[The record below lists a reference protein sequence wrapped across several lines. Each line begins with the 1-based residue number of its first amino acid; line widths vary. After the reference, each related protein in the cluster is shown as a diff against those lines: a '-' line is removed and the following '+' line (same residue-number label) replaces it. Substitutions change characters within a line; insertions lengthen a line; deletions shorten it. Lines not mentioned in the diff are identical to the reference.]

1 MIDIDASFIAIFII
15 VWIIVFFLSRLFF
28 NPLRKIMEER
38 EAKVKGR
45 QEAFQE
51 STEVYEKT
59 VCEIE
64 ERLKSARI
72 LSEQTK
78 DNLKHEALKERER
91 MLEEISTEYRSQVE
105 KAQEKLEKQTTSL
118 RRELSA
124 EAMLLA
130 ERIEQKLLE

>member
-1 MIDIDASFIAIFII
+1 MIDIDASFVAIFII
-15 VWIIVFFLSRLFF
+15 VWIMVFVLSRLFF

-78 DNLKHEALKERER
+78 DNLKHEALKKRER
-91 MLEEISTEYRSQVE
+91 MLGEISTEYRSQVE
-105 KAQEKLEKQTTSL
+105 KAQEKLEKQTMSL
-118 RRELSA
+118 RKELGA
-124 EAMLLA
+124 EANLLA
-130 ERIEQKLLE
+130 EKIEQKLLE

>member
-15 VWIIVFFLSRLFF
+15 VWIVVFVLSRLFF

-59 VCEIE
+59 ICEIE

-78 DNLKHEALKERER
+78 DNLKHEALKKRER
-91 MLEEISTEYRSQVE
+91 MLGEISTEYRSQVE

-118 RRELSA
+118 RRELGA
-124 EAMLLA
+124 EAKLLA

>member
-15 VWIIVFFLSRLFF
+15 VWIMVFVLSRLFF

-78 DNLKHEALKERER
+78 DNLKHEALKKRER

-118 RRELSA
+118 RRELGA
-124 EAMLLA
+124 EAKLLA

>member
-15 VWIIVFFLSRLFF
+15 VWIMVFVLSRLFF

-78 DNLKHEALKERER
+78 DNLKHEALKKREL

-118 RRELSA
+118 RRELGA
-124 EAMLLA
+124 EAKLLA

>member
-15 VWIIVFFLSRLFF
+15 VWIMVFVLSRLFF

-78 DNLKHEALKERER
+78 DNVKHEALKKRER
-91 MLEEISTEYRSQVE
+91 MLEEISTEFRSQVE
-105 KAQEKLEKQTTSL
+105 KAREKLEKQTTSL
-118 RRELSA
+118 RRELGA
-124 EAMLLA
+124 EAKLLA

>member
-15 VWIIVFFLSRLFF
+15 VWILVFVLSRVFF

-45 QEAFQE
+45 QGAFQE

-91 MLEEISTEYRSQVE
+91 MLEKISTEYRSQVE

-118 RRELSA
+118 RRELGA
-124 EAMLLA
+124 EAKLLA

>member
-1 MIDIDASFIAIFII
+1 MIEIDASFIAIFII
-15 VWIIVFFLSRLFF
+15 VWILVFVLSRVFFK
-28 NPLRKIMEER
+28 PLRKIMEER
-38 EAKVKGR
+38 EDKVKGR
-45 QEAFQE
+45 QEAFRE

-59 VCEIE
+59 VNEIE

-78 DNLKHEALKERER
+78 DNIKHEALKERER
-91 MLEEISTEYRSQVE
+91 MLEDISTEYRNQVE

-118 RRELSA
+118 RRELGA
-124 EAMLLA
+124 EAELLA

>member
-1 MIDIDASFIAIFII
+1 
-15 VWIIVFFLSRLFF
+15 
-28 NPLRKIMEER
+28 MEER

-51 STEVYEKT
+51 STEGYEKT
-59 VCEIE
+59 V
-64 ERLKSARI
+64 KSARI

-78 DNLKHEALKERER
+78 DNLKHKALKERER

-118 RRELSA
+118 RRELGA
-124 EAMLLA
+124 EAKLLA

>member
-1 MIDIDASFIAIFII
+1 
-15 VWIIVFFLSRLFF
+15 
-28 NPLRKIMEER
+28 MEKR

-45 QEAFQE
+45 QDAFQE

-59 VCEIE
+59 VYEIE

-78 DNLKHEALKERER
+78 DSLKHEALKERER

-105 KAQEKLEKQTTSL
+105 KAQEQLEKQATGL
-118 RRELSA
+118 RRELST
-124 EAMLLA
+124 EAQLLA

>member
-15 VWIIVFFLSRLFF
+15 VWVMVFVLSRLFF

-78 DNLKHEALKERER
+78 DNLKHEALKEKER

-118 RRELSA
+118 RRELGA
-124 EAMLLA
+124 EANLLA

>member
-15 VWIIVFFLSRLFF
+15 VWVLVFVLSRVFF

-45 QEAFQE
+45 QDAFQE

-59 VCEIE
+59 VYEIE
-64 ERLKSARI
+64 ERLKSARA

-78 DNLKHEALKERER
+78 DSLKHEALKERER

-105 KAQEKLEKQTTSL
+105 KAQEQLEKQTTSL
-118 RRELSA
+118 RRELGA
-124 EAMLLA
+124 EAKLLA

>member
-15 VWIIVFFLSRLFF
+15 VWIMVFVLSRLFF

-38 EAKVKGR
+38 EVKVKGR

-51 STEVYEKT
+51 ATEVYEKT

-78 DNLKHEALKERER
+78 DNLKHEALKKREL

-118 RRELSA
+118 RRELGA
-124 EAMLLA
+124 EAKLLA

>member
-15 VWIIVFFLSRLFF
+15 VWIMVFVLSRVFF

-78 DNLKHEALKERER
+78 DNLKHEALKEKER

-118 RRELSA
+118 RRELGA
-124 EAMLLA
+124 EATLLA

>member
-15 VWIIVFFLSRLFF
+15 VWIMVFVLSRLFF

-64 ERLKSARI
+64 ERLKSAMI

-124 EAMLLA
+124 EAKLLA

>member
-1 MIDIDASFIAIFII
+1 
-15 VWIIVFFLSRLFF
+15 
-28 NPLRKIMEER
+28 MEER

-51 STEVYEKT
+51 YTEVYEKT

-78 DNLKHEALKERER
+78 DNLKHEALKKRER
-91 MLEEISTEYRSQVE
+91 MLGEISTEYRSQVE

-118 RRELSA
+118 RRELGA
-124 EAMLLA
+124 EAKLLA

>member
-1 MIDIDASFIAIFII
+1 MIEIDASFIAIFII
-15 VWIIVFFLSRLFF
+15 VWILVFVLSRVFF
-28 NPLRKIMEER
+28 NPLRKIMKER
-38 EAKVKGR
+38 EDKVKGR
-45 QEAFQE
+45 QEAFRE

-59 VCEIE
+59 VNEIE

-78 DNLKHEALKERER
+78 DNIQHEALKERER
-91 MLEEISTEYRSQVE
+91 MLEDISTEYRSQVE

-118 RRELSA
+118 RRELGA
-124 EAMLLA
+124 EAELLA

>member
-15 VWIIVFFLSRLFF
+15 VWIMVFVLSRLFF

-38 EAKVKGR
+38 EAKAKGR

-78 DNLKHEALKERER
+78 DNLKHEALKKREF
-91 MLEEISTEYRSQVE
+91 MLAEISTEYRSQVE

-118 RRELSA
+118 RRELGA
-124 EAMLLA
+124 EAKLLA
-130 ERIEQKLLE
+130 GIIEQKILE

>member
-15 VWIIVFFLSRLFF
+15 VWIMVFVLSRLFF

-78 DNLKHEALKERER
+78 DNLKHEALKKRER

-118 RRELSA
+118 RRELGA
-124 EAMLLA
+124 EAILLA

>member
-1 MIDIDASFIAIFII
+1 MIDIDASFVAIFII
-15 VWIIVFFLSRLFF
+15 VWIMVFVLSRLFF

-78 DNLKHEALKERER
+78 DNHKHEALKKREL
-91 MLEEISTEYRSQVE
+91 MLGEISTEYRSQVE
-105 KAQEKLEKQTTSL
+105 KAQEKLEKQTMSL
-118 RRELSA
+118 RKELGA
-124 EAMLLA
+124 EANLLA
-130 ERIEQKLLE
+130 EKIEQKLLE

>member
-1 MIDIDASFIAIFII
+1 
-15 VWIIVFFLSRLFF
+15 
-28 NPLRKIMEER
+28 MEER

-72 LSEQTK
+72 LCEQTK
-78 DNLKHEALKERER
+78 DNLKHEALKKREC

-118 RRELSA
+118 RRELGA
-124 EAMLLA
+124 EAKLLA

>member
-15 VWIIVFFLSRLFF
+15 VWIMVFVLSRLFF

-38 EAKVKGR
+38 DAKVKGR

-51 STEVYEKT
+51 STEGYEKT

>member
-15 VWIIVFFLSRLFF
+15 VWIMVFFLSRLFF

-78 DNLKHEALKERER
+78 DDLKHEALKERER

-105 KAQEKLEKQTTSL
+105 KAQEKLEEQTTSL
-118 RRELSA
+118 RRELAA
-124 EAMLLA
+124 EAMILA

>member
-1 MIDIDASFIAIFII
+1 MIDIDASFVAIFII
-15 VWIIVFFLSRLFF
+15 VWIMVFVLSRLFF

-118 RRELSA
+118 RRELGA
-124 EAMLLA
+124 EAKLLA

>member
-15 VWIIVFFLSRLFF
+15 VWIMVFFLSRLFF

-78 DNLKHEALKERER
+78 DDLKHEALKERER

-105 KAQEKLEKQTTSL
+105 KAQEKLEEQTTSL
-118 RRELSA
+118 RRELAA

>member
-15 VWIIVFFLSRLFF
+15 VWIMVFVLSRLFF

-78 DNLKHEALKERER
+78 DNLKHEALKKRER
-91 MLEEISTEYRSQVE
+91 MLGEISTEYRSQVE

-118 RRELSA
+118 RRELGA

-130 ERIEQKLLE
+130 ERIEERLLE

>member
-1 MIDIDASFIAIFII
+1 MIEIDASFIAIFII
-15 VWIIVFFLSRLFF
+15 VWILVFVLSRVFF

-38 EAKVKGR
+38 EDKVKGR
-45 QEAFQE
+45 QEAFRE

-59 VCEIE
+59 VNEIE

-91 MLEEISTEYRSQVE
+91 MLEDISTEYRNQVE

-118 RRELSA
+118 RRELGA
-124 EAMLLA
+124 EAELLA

>member
-1 MIDIDASFIAIFII
+1 MIEIDASFIAIFII
-15 VWIIVFFLSRLFF
+15 VWILVFILSRVFF

-38 EAKVKGR
+38 EDKVKGR
-45 QEAFQE
+45 QEAFRE

-59 VCEIE
+59 VNEIE

-78 DNLKHEALKERER
+78 DSLKDEALKKRER
-91 MLEEISTEYRSQVE
+91 LLEDISTEYRNQVA
-105 KAQEKLEKQTTSL
+105 KAQEKLEKQTTKL
-118 RRELSA
+118 RRELGA
-124 EAMLLA
+124 EAELLA

>member
-1 MIDIDASFIAIFII
+1 
-15 VWIIVFFLSRLFF
+15 
-28 NPLRKIMEER
+28 MEER
-38 EAKVKGR
+38 EAKIKGR

-59 VCEIE
+59 ICEIE
-64 ERLKSARI
+64 ERLKSTRI
-72 LSEQTK
+72 SSEQTQ

-118 RRELSA
+118 RRELGD

>member
-15 VWIIVFFLSRLFF
+15 VWILVFVLSRVFF
-28 NPLRKIMEER
+28 NPLRKITEER
-38 EAKVKGR
+38 EGKVKGR
-45 QEAFQE
+45 QEAFRE

-59 VCEIE
+59 VYEIE

-118 RRELSA
+118 RRELGA
-124 EAMLLA
+124 EAKLLA

>member
-1 MIDIDASFIAIFII
+1 MG
-15 VWIIVFFLSRLFF
+15 
-28 NPLRKIMEER
+28 ER

-72 LSEQTK
+72 LSEQT
-78 DNLKHEALKERER
+78 
-91 MLEEISTEYRSQVE
+91 
-105 KAQEKLEKQTTSL
+105 
-118 RRELSA
+118 
-124 EAMLLA
+124 
-130 ERIEQKLLE
+130 

>member
-1 MIDIDASFIAIFII
+1 MIEIDASFIAIFII
-15 VWIIVFFLSRLFF
+15 VWILVFVLSRVFF
-28 NPLRKIMEER
+28 NPMRKIMEER
-38 EAKVKGR
+38 EDKVKGR
-45 QEAFQE
+45 QEAFRK

-59 VCEIE
+59 VYEIE

-78 DNLKHEALKERER
+78 DSIKHEALKERER

-118 RRELSA
+118 RRELGA
-124 EAMLLA
+124 DAKLLA

>member
-15 VWIIVFFLSRLFF
+15 VWIMVFVLSRVFF

-78 DNLKHEALKERER
+78 DNLKHEALKERGR

-118 RRELSA
+118 RRELGA
-124 EAMLLA
+124 EATLLA

>member
-15 VWIIVFFLSRLFF
+15 VWIMVFVLSRLFF

-45 QEAFQE
+45 QEGFQE

-64 ERLKSARI
+64 ERLTSARL

-118 RRELSA
+118 RKELGA

>member
-1 MIDIDASFIAIFII
+1 MIEIDASFIAIFII
-15 VWIIVFFLSRLFF
+15 VWILVFVLSRVFF

-38 EAKVKGR
+38 EDKVKGR
-45 QEAFQE
+45 QESFRE

-59 VCEIE
+59 VNEIE
-64 ERLKSARI
+64 ERLKSAKI

-91 MLEEISTEYRSQVE
+91 MLEDISTEYRSQVE

-118 RRELSA
+118 RRELGA
-124 EAMLLA
+124 EAELLA

>member
-15 VWIIVFFLSRLFF
+15 VWIMVFSLSRLFF

-78 DNLKHEALKERER
+78 DNLKHEALKKREL

-118 RRELSA
+118 RRELGA
-124 EAMLLA
+124 EAILLA

>member
-15 VWIIVFFLSRLFF
+15 VWIMVFVLSRLFF

-78 DNLKHEALKERER
+78 DNLKHEALKKRER
-91 MLEEISTEYRSQVE
+91 MLGEISTEYRSQVE

-118 RRELSA
+118 RRKLGA
-124 EAMLLA
+124 EAMLMA